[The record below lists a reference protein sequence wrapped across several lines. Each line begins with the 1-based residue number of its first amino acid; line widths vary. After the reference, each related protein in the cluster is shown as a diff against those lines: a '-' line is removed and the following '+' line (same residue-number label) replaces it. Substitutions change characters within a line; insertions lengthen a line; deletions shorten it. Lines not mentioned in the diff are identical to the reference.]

1 MELLLTDLEET
12 EGGVGLGKKLRF
24 QLGFI
29 KSQMPVICSK
39 ENVKQFL
46 VLTFFL
52 FAWLVIHQTTGLNHD
67 E

>member
-12 EGGVGLGKKLRF
+12 EVGVGLGKKLRF
-24 QLGFI
+24 QLGLV

-46 VLTFFL
+46 VLTFFC
-52 FAWLVIHQTTGLNHD
+52 LVG
-67 E
+67 